1 MKIRL
6 SLVLLFAL
14 SATASVAQNIFK
26 VLVNKGKN
34 EVKVGNVWQAIKVGT
49 GLTKSDE
56 IKVAPNS
63 YLGLVH
69 VESGKP
75 VEVKEAKN
83 YTIKELEG
91 RVSPGASVLDKYTTF
106 VLSSNS
112 TPNNNLK
119 ATGAVHRG
127 VQDINVYL
135 PTVPSLTGVYGS
147 IVVINWDSETIKGP
161 YTVTFSNTF
170 DDELRKVET
179 AGNSAVVNLADPEF
193 APENNIRVLV
203 FSKSEGKRSPEQLA
217 FRVLSKTEK
226 DKIRKAMDTEGIS
239 SIANEENALAKLMLA
254 SFFEGQKL
262 LIDAATAY
270 QQAISLAPD
279 VPEYQAQYQAFLL
292 RTSLKEVATKK

>member
-1 MKIRL
+1 MKIRF

-14 SATASVAQNIFK
+14 STTASVAQNVFK

-34 EVKVGNVWQAIKVGT
+34 EVKVGTAWQAIKVGT

-69 VESGKP
+69 IGTGKP
-75 VEVKEAKN
+75 IEIKEAKN
-83 YTIKELEG
+83 YKVTELEG
-91 RVSPGASVLDKYTTF
+91 RVSPGASVLDKYTSF

-112 TPNNNLK
+112 KPNNNLK

-127 VQDINVYL
+127 PQNINVYL

-147 IVVINWDSETIKGP
+147 IVVVNWDTETIKGP

-179 AGNSAVVNLADPEF
+179 AGNSAIVNLNDPEF

-203 FSKSEGKRSPEQLA
+203 YSKSEDKSSPEQLA

-226 DKIRKAMDTEGIS
+226 EKIRKAMDAEGIS
-239 SIANEENALAKLMLA
+239 SIANEQNALAKLMLA
-254 SFFEGQKL
+254 SFYEEQKL
-262 LIDAATAY
+262 LIDAASAY

-292 RTSLKEVATKK
+292 RTSLKEIAPKK